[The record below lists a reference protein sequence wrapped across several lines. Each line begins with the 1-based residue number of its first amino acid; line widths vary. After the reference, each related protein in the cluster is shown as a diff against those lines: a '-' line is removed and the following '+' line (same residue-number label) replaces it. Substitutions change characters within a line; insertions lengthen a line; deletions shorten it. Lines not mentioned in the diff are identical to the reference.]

1 MIFTIGV
8 YFYSIKQLAGNQF
21 SVIRVRNFDTIKQ
34 ERETVG
40 TIQELKEKYPELKN
54 EHFRGVIL

>member
-21 SVIRVRNFDTIKQ
+21 SVIRFRNFETIKQ

>member
-8 YFYSIKQLAGNQF
+8 YFYSIKRLAGNQF
-21 SVIRVRNFDTIKQ
+21 SVIRVRNFETIKQ

-54 EHFRGVIL
+54 EHFREVIL

>member
-1 MIFTIGV
+1 MVFAIGV

-21 SVIRVRNFDTIKQ
+21 SVIRFRNFDTINQ

-54 EHFRGVIL
+54 EHFQGVTL